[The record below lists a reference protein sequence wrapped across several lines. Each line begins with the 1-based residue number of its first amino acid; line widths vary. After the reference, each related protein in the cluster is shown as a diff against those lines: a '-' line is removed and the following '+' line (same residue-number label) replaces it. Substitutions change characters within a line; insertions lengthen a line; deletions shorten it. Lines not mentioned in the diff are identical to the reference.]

1 MQVGFI
7 GTGSIGT
14 PMAINL
20 NEDYPLIVHDITREN
35 ATALLEK
42 GAKWAVSPKELAAQ
56 CDVIHTCLPGP
67 KEATLVVLGEDGI
80 IAGAKK
86 GSVYID
92 HTTNSPE
99 LVRDISAKLNEQ
111 GVEMLDAPVS
121 GGTEGAQIKQLLL
134 MVGGKESTYEKYKD
148 VLSSMGDVLYTGAIG
163 NGMISKIT
171 HNCAAFCLSMAM
183 MENWS
188 VAIKAGL
195 APEKIVEV
203 FQKAAIGKNAELHM
217 RFPNTLFQGKF
228 DPIFALNVAK
238 KDIVLATD
246 LAKSYGVPVRISE
259 LVLQEYLEAIN
270 RGWGK
275 YDSSIVLTLQEE
287 RAGVQVRLPKE
298 SNQ

>member
-20 NEDYPLIVHDITREN
+20 NEDYPLIVHDVTREK
-35 ATALLEK
+35 ATALLEN
-42 GAKWAVSPKELAAQ
+42 GAQWAVSPKELAAQ

-67 KEATLVVLGEDGI
+67 KESTEVVLGEDGI
-80 IAGAKK
+80 IAGVKK

-99 LVRDISAKLNEQ
+99 LVREIAAKLEQQ

-121 GGTEGAQIKQLLL
+121 GGTEGAQLKQLLL
-134 MVGGKESTYEKYKD
+134 MVGGKESTYKKYKD
-148 VLSSMGDVLYTGAIG
+148 VLSSMGDVLYTGDIG

-171 HNCAAFCLSMAM
+171 HNCATFCVSVAM

-203 FQKAAIGKNAELHM
+203 FQRAGIGRNMDVHSRL
-217 RFPNTLFQGKF
+217 PNTLFQGKF
-228 DPIFALNVAK
+228 DPIFALDIAK
-238 KDIVLATD
+238 KDISLATD
-246 LAKSYGVPVRISE
+246 LAKSYGVPVRVSE
-259 LVLQEYLEAIN
+259 LVLQEYIEAVN

-275 YDSSIVLTLQEE
+275 FDSSVVLTLQEE
-287 RAGVQVRLPKE
+287 RSGVQVRVPQK
-298 SNQ
+298 

>member
-14 PMAINL
+14 PMALNL
-20 NEDYPLIVHDITREN
+20 NEKYPLIVHDLTREKT
-35 ATALLEK
+35 TALLEK
-42 GAKWAVSPKELAAQ
+42 GATWAASPKELAAK

-67 KEATLVVLGEDGI
+67 KEATQVVLGEDGI
-80 IAGAKK
+80 IAGVRK

-99 LVRDISAKLNEQ
+99 LVREISAKLNQQ

-121 GGTEGAQIKQLLL
+121 GGTEGARIKQLLL
-134 MVGGKESTYEKYKD
+134 MVGGKESTYRKYENI
-148 VLSSMGDVLYTGAIG
+148 LSSMGDVIYTGNIG

-171 HNCAAFCLSMAM
+171 HNCACLCLAVSM

-203 FQKAAIGKNAELHM
+203 FQKAAIGRNSDIHM
-217 RFPNTLFQGKF
+217 RFPNTLFQGNF
-228 DPIFALNVAK
+228 DPVFALHIAK
-238 KDIVLATD
+238 KDITLATD
-246 LAKSYGVPVRISE
+246 LAKSYGVPVRVSE
-259 LVLQEYLEAIN
+259 LVLQEYIEAVN

-275 YDSSIVLTLQEE
+275 FDSSIALKLQEE
-287 RAGVQVRLPKE
+287 RSGVEVRLPKN
-298 SNQ
+298 SK

>member
-20 NEDYPLIVHDITREN
+20 NEDYPLIVHDVTREK

-42 GAKWAVSPKELAAQ
+42 GAQWAVSPKELAAQ

-67 KEATLVVLGEDGI
+67 KESTEVVLGEDGI
-80 IAGAKK
+80 IAGVKK

-99 LVRDISAKLNEQ
+99 LVREIAAKLEQQ

-121 GGTEGAQIKQLLL
+121 GGTEGAQVKQLLL
-134 MVGGKESTYEKYKD
+134 MVGGKESTYKKYKD
-148 VLSSMGDVLYTGAIG
+148 VLSSMGDVLYTGDIG

-171 HNCAAFCLSMAM
+171 HNCASFCVSVAM

-203 FQKAAIGKNAELHM
+203 FQRAGIGRNMDVHSRL
-217 RFPNTLFQGKF
+217 PNTLFQGKF
-228 DPIFALNVAK
+228 DPIFALDIAK
-238 KDIVLATD
+238 KDISLATD
-246 LAKSYGVPVRISE
+246 LAKSYGVPVRVSE
-259 LVLQEYLEAIN
+259 LVLQEYIEAVN

-275 YDSSIVLTLQEE
+275 FDSSVVLTLQEE
-287 RAGVQVRLPKE
+287 RSGVQVRVPQK
-298 SNQ
+298 

>member
-20 NEDYPLIVHDITREN
+20 NEDYPLIVHDVTREK

-42 GAKWAVSPKELAAQ
+42 GAQWAVSPKELAAQ

-67 KEATLVVLGEDGI
+67 KESTEVVLGEDGI
-80 IAGAKK
+80 IAGVKK

-99 LVRDISAKLNEQ
+99 LVREIAAKLEQQ

-121 GGTEGAQIKQLLL
+121 GGTEGAQVKQLLL
-134 MVGGKESTYEKYKD
+134 MVGGKESTYKKYKD
-148 VLSSMGDVLYTGAIG
+148 VLSSMGDVLYTGDIG

-171 HNCAAFCLSMAM
+171 HNCATFCVSVAM

-203 FQKAAIGKNAELHM
+203 FQKAGIGRNMDVHSRL
-217 RFPNTLFQGKF
+217 PNTLFQGKF
-228 DPIFALNVAK
+228 DPIFALDIAK
-238 KDIVLATD
+238 KDISLATD
-246 LAKSYGVPVRISE
+246 LAKSYGVPVRVSE
-259 LVLQEYLEAIN
+259 LVLQEYIEAVN

-275 YDSSIVLTLQEE
+275 FDSSVVLTLQEE
-287 RAGVQVRLPKE
+287 RSGVQVRVPQK
-298 SNQ
+298 

>member
-20 NEDYPLIVHDITREN
+20 NEDYPLIVHDVTREK

-42 GAKWAVSPKELAAQ
+42 GAKWADSPKELASQ

-67 KEATLVVLGEDGI
+67 KEATQVVLAEDGI

-121 GGTEGAQIKQLLL
+121 GGTEGARVKQLLL

-148 VLSSMGDVLYTGAIG
+148 VLSTMGDMIYTGAIG

-171 HNCAAFCLSMAM
+171 HNTASFCLSVAM

-188 VAIKAGL
+188 IAIKGGL

-203 FQKAAIGKNAELHM
+203 FQRAAIGRNSDIHSRL
-217 RFPNTLFQGKF
+217 PNTLFQGKF
-228 DPIFALNVAK
+228 DPIFALQVAK
-238 KDIVLATD
+238 KDITLATD
-246 LAKSYGVPVRISE
+246 LAKSYGVPARVSE
-259 LVLQEYLEAIN
+259 LVLQEYIEAVN
-270 RGWGK
+270 RGWGAF
-275 YDSSIVLTLQEE
+275 DSSIVLKLQEE
-287 RAGVQVRLPKE
+287 RSGVEVRLPK
-298 SNQ
+298 NPD